1 MNRKTA
7 MHKRGIFWVTA
18 VAWSWAV
25 AAGAVPIRDIRVMAV
40 GAVPI
45 SAEQVLAQI
54 STRVGQEL
62 DRAEISEDIR
72 ALQKSG
78 AYSYAEARVEPAA
91 DGGTILVF
99 RVAGRPK
106 IRNLTIEGADY
117 LGNKKVK
124 TLMEIAS
131 GDRADAAVLGEK
143 AQKVRDGY
151 RKEFYPE
158 AQVAWTLK
166 PVAGSPEFTDV
177 DLQVTEGKRAV
188 VRRIL
193 FKGNRHVRRRDLLKV
208 MKQKQSSWLS
218 WINNDGIYEPASL
231 LADRET
237 VRKTFMD
244 QGYLGATVSEPTFV
258 YVSRKKIDIT
268 FTVVEGPVYRLD
280 GWQIGGV
287 TLFPTNEIGR
297 GVVVLKTRK
306 ATLESI
312 DHSAQNIRD
321 YYGSRG
327 YIKTEVDPRVDLDT
341 NAATAKVTYEV
352 AEGTLA
358 YIQNIEIRGN
368 AQTKDKVIRREI
380 SVAPGDIYNEVK
392 VRSSENRVRNLNYF
406 SYVSSYPESTSVSN
420 RYNLIFDVEEQRTG
434 QFMLGAGFSSVD
446 NVIGFV
452 ELTQGNF
459 DLFGWPHFTG
469 GGQKLKLRLQAG
481 SERSDIEFSLIEPWF
496 LNRRLSLGLDLFRH
510 DSRYLSDDYDQ
521 TSTGGALTLGR
532 PLFTFNRINWIYGLE
547 DIEISD
553 VSTNAS
559 ELIQLEGGGRLK
571 SYGTMEVIR
580 DTRDS
585 TFIATRGFRGS
596 ASATLAGGPFG
607 GDTDTYQ
614 FQLRASQFL
623 PLWFGHVL
631 NLRGWTSMIEEYGD
645 SEEVPLFDRL
655 FVGGPRT
662 VRAFKYR
669 KVGPK
674 DENKEPIGGRSA
686 AAVTFEY
693 TVPIVEKVR
702 LALFYDAGIV
712 WEGRYQKGSVYPED
726 IEIGEIVGD
735 GVLCDGYGLGIRF
748 DFPQF
753 PIQLDYAWPINTDD
767 MLSDS
772 GRFSFSIGYT
782 Y

>member
-1 MNRKTA
+1 MQ
-7 MHKRGIFWVTA
+7 MRGIFRAA
-18 VAWSWAV
+18 VWAWGWAV
-25 AAGAVPIRDIRVMAV
+25 AAGAVPIRDIRVEAV
-40 GAVPI
+40 GAVPV

-54 STRVGQEL
+54 SARVGQEL
-62 DRAEISEDIR
+62 DRGATSEDIR

-78 AYSYAEARVEPAA
+78 AYSYAEVRVEPAA
-91 DGGTILVF
+91 DDGTILVF

-106 IRNLTIEGADY
+106 IRNLTITGADY

-131 GDRADAAVLGEK
+131 GDRADAALLGEK

-151 RKEFYPE
+151 RKEFYPA

-166 PVAGSPEFTDV
+166 PVAGSPEYTDV

-193 FKGNRHVRRRDLLKV
+193 FQGNRHVKRRDLLKA

-218 WINNDGIYEPASL
+218 WINNDGTYEPASV

-237 VRKTFMD
+237 VRKAFMD
-244 QGYLGATVSEPTFV
+244 KGYLGATVAEPTFT
-258 YVSRKKIDIT
+258 YVSRKKIDIA
-268 FTVVEGPVYRLD
+268 FNVSEGPLYRLAD
-280 GWQIGGV
+280 WRVGGV
-287 TLFPTNEIGR
+287 TLFPTGEVGR
-297 GVVVLKTRK
+297 GVVVLKGRT

-312 DHSAQNIRD
+312 DRSAQNIRD

-327 YIKTEVDPRVDLDT
+327 YIKTEVDPRVALDT
-341 NAATAKVTYEV
+341 NAATAAVTYEV

-406 SYVSSYPESTSVSN
+406 SFVSSYPESTAVSN
-420 RYNLIFDVEEQRTG
+420 RFNLIFDVEEQRTG

-446 NVIGFV
+446 DIIGFV

-481 SERSDIEFSLIEPWF
+481 SERSDVELSLIEPWF
-496 LNRRLSLGLDLFRH
+496 LNRRLSLGMDLFRH
-510 DSRYLSDDYDQ
+510 DSRFLSDDYDQ

-571 SYGTMEVIR
+571 SYGTMELIR
-580 DTRDS
+580 DTRDN
-585 TFIATRGFRGS
+585 TFVATRGFRGS
-596 ASATLAGGPFG
+596 LAGTLAGGPFG

-614 FQLRASQFL
+614 FQLRASQFF

-645 SEEVPLFDRL
+645 SDEVPLFDRL
-655 FVGGPRT
+655 FLGGPRS

-686 AAVTFEY
+686 ITATAEY
-693 TVPIVEKVR
+693 TIPVVDKVR

-712 WEGRYQKGSVYPED
+712 WEGLFEEGAMYPSD

-767 MLSDS
+767 MLGDG